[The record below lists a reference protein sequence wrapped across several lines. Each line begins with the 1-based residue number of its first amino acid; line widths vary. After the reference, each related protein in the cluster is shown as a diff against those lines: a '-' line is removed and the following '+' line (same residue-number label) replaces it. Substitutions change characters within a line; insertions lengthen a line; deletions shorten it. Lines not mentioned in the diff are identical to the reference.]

1 MDKYYYARVSS
12 KDQNLKRQINVFKEI
27 GAKDE
32 EIFKEEVSGKNIK
45 DRTVMNNI
53 LKNMGVGDTL
63 IVKELDRLG
72 RNLKDIKEIYELMKK
87 KKCYIR
93 VLENEILST
102 YNKSEIEN
110 DLIQPII
117 IHLLGYISEAE
128 RKKIKQRQ
136 EEGIRAM
143 KVCKITGKK
152 IGKKNKPMGRPSIL
166 DDVPKR
172 SIDLIKKWID
182 KDIKLNECIA
192 LTKISRA
199 TLYRIKPKVIE
210 QLKKT
215 KEIEYKKE
223 HGAATPLFKS
233 E

>member
-12 KDQNLKRQINVFKEI
+12 RDQNLQRQINVFKEI

-32 EIFKEEVSGKNIK
+32 EIYKEEVSGKNIK
-45 DRTVMNNI
+45 DRIVMNDI

-72 RNLKDIKEIYELMKK
+72 RNLKDIKSIYELLRK
-87 KKCYIR
+87 KKCYIK
-93 VLENEILST
+93 VLENDILST
-102 YNKSEIEN
+102 YGKSEVEN

-143 KVCKITGKK
+143 KVCKITGKR
-152 IGKKNKPMGRPSIL
+152 IGKKNKPMGRPPVL
-166 DDVPKR
+166 DDIPKR
-172 SIDLIKKWID
+172 SVDIIKKWID
-182 KDIKLNECIA
+182 KEIKLNECIS

-199 TLYRIKPKVIE
+199 TLYRIKPKIVE
-210 QLKKT
+210 QLKKESE
-215 KEIEYKKE
+215 KEYKKE
-223 HGAATPLFKS
+223 HGECTKIFNK
-233 E
+233 